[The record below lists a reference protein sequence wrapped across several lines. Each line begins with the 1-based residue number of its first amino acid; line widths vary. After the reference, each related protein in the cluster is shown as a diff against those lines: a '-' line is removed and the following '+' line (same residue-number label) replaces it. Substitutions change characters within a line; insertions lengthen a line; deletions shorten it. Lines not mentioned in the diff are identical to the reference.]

1 MEVAEEGEEE
11 EEEVPH
17 FVDTDTSGQPDSF
30 SQLYRLFERTEV
42 DQLFS
47 MRVDRT
53 DM

>member
-11 EEEVPH
+11 EEEVPN
-17 FVDTDTSGQPDSF
+17 FIDTNSSGQPDSF
-30 SQLYRLFERTEV
+30 SQLYHLFERTEM

>member
-11 EEEVPH
+11 EEEVPG
-17 FVDTDTSGQPDSF
+17 FIDKQSSGQPDSF
-30 SQLYRLFERTEV
+30 SQLYKLFELTEM